1 MGEFIRV
8 RDQKDRGPDNVRD
21 NLSYLVRPVEQTE
34 RLSPVHPLP
43 ELIRRARAE
52 LVRLDPLLAD
62 DGRAHNAPVPVLG
75 GFDQTMLGTDRVSK
89 DVKQSSDVWPFFENC
104 LMFRF

>member
-1 MGEFIRV
+1 MNRIS
-8 RDQKDRGPDNVRD
+8 D
-21 NLSYLVRPVEQTE
+21 LSYLVRPVEQTE

-62 DGRAHNAPVPVLG
+62 DGGAHNAPVPVLG
-75 GFDQTMLGTDRVSK
+75 GFDRAIFAAS
-89 DVKQSSDVWPFFENC
+89 
-104 LMFRF
+104 RFKIR